1 MDPIALL
8 LDAAVVAVFVLT
20 VAIFTYRGFTKSAMG
35 FIVVVA
41 SFILCKM
48 FGGVVGEWLDENF
61 FHDMLYAKVSEILN
75 STFGEAADAMSAD
88 QLFDS
93 MPDTLKNI
101 LDMAGADIADIK
113 THLMNFEGDVS
124 SGIISISEKIT
135 TYIST
140 AVCDLLGYVSVF
152 IGSYVVLRILSFFIV
167 KFMELPI
174 LHCKQDRRIFTRY
187 HKRMYNLLGAL
198 YTFCYDNKLSVAH
211 VPRSRT
217 LFGYIGNVYFLNIC
231 ISCRQLTISPRGKR
245 NSQRLITNGF

>member
-174 LHCKQDRRIFTRY
+174 LHTVNKIGGF
-187 HKRMYNLLGAL
+187 LLGIISGCIICWVL
-198 YTFCYDNKLSVAH
+198 C
-211 VPRSRT
+211 T
-217 LFGYIGNVYFLNIC
+217 LFVMIISFLSLTYPALEPFSDISGTYIFSI
-231 ISCRQLTISPRGKR
+231 
-245 NSQRLITNGF
+245 FA